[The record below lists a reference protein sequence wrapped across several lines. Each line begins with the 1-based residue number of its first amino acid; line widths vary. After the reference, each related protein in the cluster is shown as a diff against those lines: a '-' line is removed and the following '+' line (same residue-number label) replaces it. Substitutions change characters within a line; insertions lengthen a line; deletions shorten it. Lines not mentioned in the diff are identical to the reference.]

1 MTNVKKIYIIILF
14 FIVASLQFHGQTIES
29 KMKLNEGNQAYKNGD
44 FNKSSSNYEKSLS
57 VDEKNLAAFY
67 NSGNASY
74 MSGDF
79 ESARE
84 SFNSFISKTNN
95 IEDKSKAHY
104 NIGNSF
110 LTEYAKEAKEK
121 KQASSSENLKNAIKE
136 YQQSL
141 RFNPNDKDARYN
153 LSYAMKLLQNQ
164 EKQEQENKDQNKD
177 EEDNKEQDN
186 KEKKDQDQKEKD
198 GKDKERQ
205 DQKDKEDK
213 EKKDQ
218 KEKGDKEKENKQD
231 QENKKQEEKDKKQN
245 PKPNETKEQAI
256 KNLDAINSDEQKVLL
271 KVNRKKGDQKKKS
284 KTKDW

>member
-1 MTNVKKIYIIILF
+1 MIYEKKTYIGILF
-14 FIVASLQFHGQTIES
+14 FIVASLQFPGQTIES
-29 KMKLNEGNQAYKNGD
+29 KLKLNEGNQAYKNGD

-57 VDEKNLAAFY
+57 EDKKNLAAFY

-95 IEDKSKAHY
+95 IDDKSKAHY

-121 KQASSSENLKNAIKE
+121 GQAPSSDILKNAIKE

-141 RFNPNDKDARYN
+141 RFNPKDKDARYN
-153 LSYAMKLLQNQ
+153 LSYAMKLLQDQ

-177 EEDNKEQDN
+177 QEDKEDQDNKDNKEQDN

-198 GKDKERQ
+198 GKDKEKQ
-205 DQKDKEDK
+205 DQKDNEDK
-213 EKKDQ
+213 EK
-218 KEKGDKEKENKQD
+218 EKKQE

-245 PKPNETKEQAI
+245 AKPNETKEQAI
-256 KNLDAINSDEQKVLL
+256 KNLDAINNDEQKVLL

>member
-1 MTNVKKIYIIILF
+1 MIYEKKTYISILF
-14 FIVASLQFHGQTIES
+14 FIVASLQFPGQTIES
-29 KMKLNEGNQAYKNGD
+29 KLKLNEGNQAYKNGD

-57 VDEKNLAAFY
+57 EDKKNLAAFY

-95 IEDKSKAHY
+95 IDDKSKAHY

-121 KQASSSENLKNAIKE
+121 GQAPSSDILKNAIKE

-141 RFNPNDKDARYN
+141 RFNPKDKDARYN
-153 LSYAMKLLQNQ
+153 LSYAMKLLQDQ
-164 EKQEQENKDQNKD
+164 QKQEQENKDQNQDQKD
-177 EEDNKEQDN
+177 KEDQDNKDNKEQDN
-186 KEKKDQDQKEKD
+186 KEKKDQDRKEKD
-198 GKDKERQ
+198 GKDKEKQ
-205 DQKDKEDK
+205 EQKEKEDK
-213 EKKDQ
+213 
-218 KEKGDKEKENKQD
+218 DKEKENKQD

-245 PKPNETKEQAI
+245 PRPNETKEQAI
-256 KNLDAINSDEQKVLL
+256 KNLDAINNDEQKVLL

>member
-1 MTNVKKIYIIILF
+1 MIYEKKTYIGILF
-14 FIVASLQFHGQTIES
+14 FIVASLQFPGQTIES
-29 KMKLNEGNQAYKNGD
+29 KLKLNEGNQAYKNGD

-57 VDEKNLAAFY
+57 EDKKNLAAFY

-95 IEDKSKAHY
+95 IDDKSKAHY

-121 KQASSSENLKNAIKE
+121 GQAPSSDILKNAIKE

-141 RFNPNDKDARYN
+141 RFNPKDKDARYN
-153 LSYAMKLLQNQ
+153 LSYAMKLLQDQ

-177 EEDNKEQDN
+177 QDDKEDQDNKDNKEQDN

-198 GKDKERQ
+198 GKDKEKQ
-205 DQKDKEDK
+205 DQKDNE
-213 EKKDQ
+213 
-218 KEKGDKEKENKQD
+218 DKEKENKQE

-245 PKPNETKEQAI
+245 AKPNETKEQAI
-256 KNLDAINSDEQKVLL
+256 KNLDAINNDEQKVLL